1 MKKKTKIIIGSTVA
15 GVAAL
20 GLIAGGIAY
29 ALTYTPPIELKFGGP
44 DLTGED
50 TVTVPASGNT
60 KRDVTATLYSN
71 VEWDEDGNPLVYT
84 DAKMTYT
91 LDKEVPGVTLD
102 GTMLIISSDVQA
114 DEKLT
119 LTATAE
125 QGGKTYTEKL
135 KIAIDK
141 DETLKDTPANPLE
154 KEGYTLVFND
164 EFNGDTLD
172 YTKWSPYYLR
182 NWVDNDERTR
192 ANYYFEDGALVLR
205 NTPDDESWSSQNDN
219 VKVKGIMS
227 YEKSTLHKFGTV
239 GSGAVF
245 SRDIPTFDGYATKYG
260 YFEVR
265 MRLPDT
271 NDGSHFAWWMVGVQG
286 DENATS
292 MLEGDTQRFQS
303 HYSNETG
310 EIDIIETYL
319 SPLESMKA
327 WRPVIHP
334 NGTTTYEYHWL
345 PEYTIPGNPS
355 AEYHVYGFEWDENGT
370 KFYVDGQLASESD
383 RSPNYPMMTFFT
395 TYATGGMGEDRGIY
409 PKDAYIDYFRVY
421 KKTEAPKATNVI
433 LNNGNM
439 PDFFRIPDSGSSTV
453 QLTAQATD
461 QFDEPIQAEIKWKLS
476 ETVDGFLRGEH
487 SAPAQV
493 QGVTIDE
500 NTGLIT
506 VDSSA
511 REGAD
516 VFVTAYVDEIAK
528 QTYHVKLSKDPSA
541 PLKVLFDDPVQLAG
555 AGTYQL
561 SAAVYDQYGQRMD
574 SAVRYTL
581 SADIAANSQVTVPGV
596 TLTQDGVLTITDAA
610 EPGTSLVVTARGG
623 GKYNNMAVRIEG

>member
-1 MKKKTKIIIGSTVA
+1 MKKKSKIIIGAVA

-20 GLIAGGIAY
+20 GIIAGGIAIGV
-29 ALTYTPPIELKFGGP
+29 TYTPPVELKFGAP
-44 DLTGED
+44 SLTGD
-50 TVTVPASGNT
+50 DAVTVPASGST
-60 KRDVTATLYSN
+60 KRDVTAKLYN
-71 VEWDEDGNPLVYT
+71 NKAFDEDGNPAVLE
-84 DAKMTYT
+84 DAVLTYA
-91 LDKEVPGVTLD
+91 LDKEIEGVTLD
-102 GTMLIISSDVQA
+102 GTMLTISSAVKA
-114 DEKLT
+114 DDTLT
-119 LTATAE
+119 VTATAE
-125 QGGKTYTEKL
+125 QNGKTYTKKL
-135 KIAIDK
+135 KVDIDK
-141 DETLKDTPANPLE
+141 DESLKDTPANPLE

-164 EFNGDTLD
+164 EFDGDSLD
-172 YTKWSPYYLR
+172 FTKWSPYYLR
-182 NWVDNDERTR
+182 NWVDNDARTK
-192 ANYYFEDGALVLR
+192 ADYYFEDGALVLR
-205 NTPDDESWSSQNDN
+205 NNPDDPSWSSQNDN
-219 VKVKGIMS
+219 VKVRGIMS

-265 MRLPDT
+265 MRMPDT

-286 DENATS
+286 DENVTS
-292 MLEGDTQRFQS
+292 MLEGDTERFQS

-319 SPLESMKA
+319 SPLENMKA

-334 NGTTTYEYHWL
+334 NGTTSYQYHWL
-345 PEYTIPGNPS
+345 PQYTIPGDPS

-395 TYATGGMGEDRGIY
+395 TYAAGGMGSDRGIY
-409 PKDAYIDYFRVY
+409 PKDTYIDYFRVY
-421 KKTEAPKATNVI
+421 KKTEAPRATNVV

-439 PDFFRIPDSGSSTV
+439 PDFIRVPDSGSSTV

-461 QFDEPIQAEIKWKLS
+461 QFDQPIQAQIKWKLS

-493 QGVTIDE
+493 PGVTIDE

-506 VDSSA
+506 VDSTA

-516 VFVTAYVDEIAK
+516 LFVTAYVDEIAK

-541 PLKVLFDDPVQLAG
+541 PLKVLFDDPIALAQ
-555 AGTYQL
+555 AGSYQVR
-561 SAAVYDQYGQRMD
+561 AAVYDQYGQRMD
-574 SAVRYTL
+574 SQVRYTL
-581 SADIAANSQVTVPGV
+581 SEDIAANKQVTVPGV
-596 TLTQDGVLTITDAA
+596 TLTSDGQLTITA
-610 EPGTSLVVTARGG
+610 EAKQGTSLVITARGG
-623 GKYNNMAVRIEG
+623 GRYNSIPAPIGS

>member
-1 MKKKTKIIIGSTVA
+1 MKKKTKIIVGIVA

-20 GLIAGGIAY
+20 GLIGGGIAY
-29 ALTYTPPIELKFGGP
+29 AVTYTPPIELEFGGP
-44 DLTGED
+44 KLTGED
-50 TVTVPASGNT
+50 AITVPASGNT
-60 KRDVTATLYSN
+60 KRDVTATLHSN
-71 VEWDEDGNPLVYT
+71 VEWGEDGNLLVY
-84 DAKMTYT
+84 DSPITYT
-91 LDKEVPGVTLD
+91 LDKEIEGVMLD
-102 GTMLIISSDVQA
+102 GTMLIVSSGVEA
-114 DEKLT
+114 DARLT

-125 QGGKTYTEKL
+125 QDGKTYTEKL

-141 DETLKDTPANPLE
+141 DKTLKDTPANPLE

-164 EFNGDTLD
+164 EFNGSALD

-205 NTPDDESWSSQNDN
+205 NNPDDESWSSQNDG

-227 YEKSTLHKFGTV
+227 YEKSTLHKFGAT

-310 EIDIIETYL
+310 EIDIIETPL
-319 SPLESMKA
+319 APLESMKA

-334 NGTTTYEYHWL
+334 NGTTDYEYHWVD
-345 PEYTIPGNPS
+345 PYTIPGNPS

-370 KFYVDGQLASESD
+370 KFYVDGQLASQSD

-395 TYATGGMGEDRGIY
+395 TYATGGMGKDRNIY

-421 KKTEAPKATNVI
+421 KKTEAPRATNVV
-433 LNNGNM
+433 LNGGSM
-439 PDFFRIPDSGSSTV
+439 PDFFRIPDGGSGTV

-461 QFDEPIQAEIKWKLS
+461 QFDQPIQAEVKWKFS
-476 ETVDGFLRGEH
+476 QTIDGFLTGEK
-487 SAPAQV
+487 SEPAQV

-500 NTGLIT
+500 NTGLVT
-506 VDSSA
+506 VDSTA

-516 VFVTAYVDEIAK
+516 VFVTAYVNEVAK

-541 PLKVLFDDPVQLAG
+541 PLKVRFDDPIQLAG
-555 AGTYQL
+555 TGEYQL

-581 SADIAANSQVTVPGV
+581 SEDIAANSRATVPGV
-596 TLTQDGVLTITDAA
+596 TLTQDGILTIGEEA
-610 EPGTSLVVTARGG
+610 EPDISLVITARGG
-623 GKYNNMAVRIEG
+623 GKYNNMMVRIEG

>member
-1 MKKKTKIIIGSTVA
+1 MEKKTKIIVGVVA

-20 GLIAGGIAY
+20 GLIGGGIAFGV
-29 ALTYTPPIELKFGGP
+29 TYTPPVELEFGGP
-44 DLTGED
+44 KLTGD
-50 TVTVPASGNT
+50 DAITVPASGNT
-60 KRDVTATLYSN
+60 KRDVTATLHSN
-71 VEWDEDGNPLVYT
+71 VEWGEDGNLLVYR
-84 DAKMTYT
+84 DAKMTYE
-91 LDKEVPGVTLD
+91 LDKEIEGVTLD
-102 GTMLIISSDVQA
+102 GTMLIVSSDVKEDA
-114 DEKLT
+114 KLT

-125 QGGKTYTEKL
+125 QDGKTYTKKL

-172 YTKWSPYYLR
+172 FTKWSPYYLR
-182 NWVDNDERTR
+182 NWVDNDERTK

-205 NTPDDESWSSQNDN
+205 NNPDDQSWSSQNDS

-227 YEKSTLHKFGTV
+227 YEKSTLHKFGDV

-245 SRDIPTFDGYATKYG
+245 SRDIPTFNGYATKYG

-319 SPLESMKA
+319 SPLEDMKN

-334 NGTTTYEYHWL
+334 NGTTTYEYLWL
-345 PEYTIPGNPS
+345 DPYTIPGNPAS
-355 AEYHVYGFEWDENGT
+355 EYHVYGFEWDENGT
-370 KFYVDGQLASESD
+370 KFYVDGQLASQSD

-395 TYATGGMGEDRGIY
+395 TYASGGMGTDRNIY

-421 KKTEAPKATNVI
+421 KKTEAPKATNVV
-433 LNNGNM
+433 LNGGNM

-453 QLTAQATD
+453 QLTAQVTD
-461 QFDEPIQAEIKWKLS
+461 QFDQPMDTPVKWKLS
-476 ETVDGFLRGEH
+476 RTVDGFLTGEN
-487 SAPAQV
+487 SDPAQV

-500 NTGLIT
+500 NTGAVT
-506 VDSSA
+506 VDASA
-511 REGAD
+511 REGTD

-528 QTYHVKLSKDPSA
+528 QTYHVKLSKDPAA
-541 PLKVLFDDPVQLAG
+541 PLKVLFDAVTYNG
-555 AGTYQL
+555 VGEYQL
-561 SAAVYDQYGQRMD
+561 TAAAYDQYGQRMD

-581 SADIAANSQVTVPGV
+581 SEDIAANKQVSVSGV
-596 TLTQDGVLTITDAA
+596 TLTADGRLTVTEKAA
-610 EPGTSLVVTARGG
+610 SGTNIVVTARSG
-623 GKYNNMAVRIEG
+623 GKYNNLVIRVED

>member
-1 MKKKTKIIIGSTVA
+1 MKKKTKIIVGVVA

-20 GLIAGGIAY
+20 GLIGGGIAFGV
-29 ALTYTPPIELKFGGP
+29 TYTPPIELEFGGP
-44 DLTGED
+44 KLTGKD
-50 TVTVPASGNT
+50 AVTVPASGNT
-60 KRDVTATLYSN
+60 KRDVTATLHSN
-71 VEWDEDGNPLVYT
+71 VEWGEDGNLLVYH
-84 DAKMTYT
+84 DAKMTYE
-91 LDKEVPGVTLD
+91 LDKEIEGVTLD
-102 GTMLIISSDVQA
+102 GTMLIVSSDVQEDA
-114 DEKLT
+114 KLT

-125 QGGKTYTEKL
+125 QDGKTYTKKL

-172 YTKWSPYYLR
+172 FTKWSPYYLR
-182 NWVDNDERTR
+182 NWVDNDERTK
-192 ANYYFEDGALVLR
+192 ADYYFEDGTLVLR
-205 NTPDDESWSSQNDN
+205 NNPDDQSWSSQNDS

-227 YEKSTLHKFGTV
+227 YEKSTLHKFGDV

-245 SRDIPTFDGYATKYG
+245 SRDIPTFNGYATKYG

-319 SPLESMKA
+319 SPLENMKN

-334 NGTTTYEYHWL
+334 NGTTAYEYHWL
-345 PEYTIPGNPS
+345 DPYTIPGNPS
-355 AEYHVYGFEWDENGT
+355 SEYHVYGFEWDENGT
-370 KFYVDGQLASESD
+370 KFYVDGQLASQSD

-395 TYATGGMGEDRGIY
+395 TYASGGMGADRNIY

-421 KKTEAPKATNVI
+421 KKTGAPKATNVV
-433 LNNGNM
+433 LNDGNM

-453 QLTAQATD
+453 QLTAQVTD
-461 QFDEPIQAEIKWKLS
+461 QFDQPMDAPVKWKLS
-476 ETVDGFLRGEH
+476 RTVDGFLTGEN

-500 NTGLIT
+500 NTGAVT
-506 VDSSA
+506 VDASA

-528 QTYHVKLSKDPSA
+528 QTYHVKLSKDPAA
-541 PLKVLFDDPVQLAG
+541 PLKVLFDAVTYNSVG
-555 AGTYQL
+555 EYQL
-561 SAAVYDQYGQRMD
+561 TAAAYDQYGQRMD

-581 SADIAANSQVTVPGV
+581 SEDIAANRTVSVSGV
-596 TLTQDGVLTITDAA
+596 TLTADGRLTVTEEAA
-610 EPGTSLVVTARGG
+610 SGTNIVVTARSG
-623 GKYNNMAVRIEG
+623 GKYNNLVIRVED